1 MIHICLLEGNGPN
14 AGPIQQVVVYILK
27 KGTQKIICTKQ
38 AIFKT
43 LHVTISATTAVELHA
58 IQASVLKLGCN
69 HNCLL

>member
-1 MIHICLLEGNGPN
+1 MIHICLLEGNEPN

-58 IQASVLKLGCN
+58 NIAYSGISPQIRLQS
-69 HNCLL
+69 